1 VLDELHGRPLGTTL
15 SRRFL
20 IALAI
25 VSLAGAAAIGAVVAV
40 TVSLTLIPFIVAGVF
55 IVLAYNLE
63 WFGGRFHTTFWLAMS
78 WGVFPVVTSYW
89 INALE
94 IRPGPLLAAA
104 GCGLLLVAQRTLS
117 TPVRELRRR
126 TVAVTGEQKLTDGSS
141 VSLNAAMLAAPME
154 RALQAC
160 ALAMVL
166 LATGLVLTRL

>member
-1 VLDELHGRPLGTTL
+1 
-15 SRRFL
+15 
-20 IALAI
+20 
-25 VSLAGAAAIGAVVAV
+25 
-40 TVSLTLIPFIVAGVF
+40 
-55 IVLAYNLE
+55 
-63 WFGGRFHTTFWLAMS
+63 
-78 WGVFPVVTSYW
+78 
-89 INALE
+89 LE

-141 VSLNAAMLAAPME
+141 VALDAAMLAAPME
-154 RALQAC
+154 HALQAC